1 MCYRVPSKVVL
12 ITTVLAAVLTAGA
25 ARASAISFSGAV
37 TSIAAPADAQLHS
50 LESDTLAPLFSEVSN
65 FVLASPLLVDITTT
79 GTFDTVASLTPG
91 SVAAGTAVDS
101 YYLLTDPVGAPT
113 TFSRRYLG
121 SITFSTDILGIVA
134 LNTYAT
140 SDPIVGHPGTLYT
153 NHAGIA
159 IDFGVPDVLVLS
171 ADRRTV
177 SFDLTSGPG
186 ADNFRVITAAT
197 PVPEPASMLLLVSGL
212 VGGAARMRRRRTLA
226 VTGRLKRD
234 STQ

>member
-1 MCYRVPSKVVL
+1 MGQPIRPRLVLVAAALAVV
-12 ITTVLAAVLTAGA
+12 IQASAAGA
-25 ARASAISFSGAV
+25 TPIGFSGAV
-37 TSIAAPADAQLHS
+37 TIIAAPADAQLHA
-50 LESDTLAPLFSEVSN
+50 LESDTAAPLFNEVTN
-65 FVLASPLLVDITTT
+65 LLLALPLLVDITTT
-79 GTFDTVASLTPG
+79 GTFDTVASPTPG
-91 SVAAGTAVDS
+91 SIAAGTAVDS
-101 YYLLTDPVGAPT
+101 YYLITDPVGAPT

-134 LNTYAT
+134 LNTYAS

-197 PVPEPASMLLLVSGL
+197 PVPEPASMLLLISGL
-212 VGGAARMRRRRTLA
+212 VGVATRLRRRR
-226 VTGRLKRD
+226 K
-234 STQ
+234 